1 MPKFLVGRDIDFFR
15 NVAREMVEKVI
26 EETCVLYKVNLKDT
40 KVNIYGES
48 MNKTW
53 HQGVELYCLISK
65 EAETPN
71 YEGFGPDTN
80 QNIEFRFDRE
90 HCRDR
95 NAYPEVGDIIYFNN
109 SYYEIDNTNEIQFVG
124 GLPGGEDNSPIGY
137 DRRNWSIICTTF
149 MVTKS
154 NLNIEER
161 IK

>member
-26 EETCVLYKVNLKDT
+26 EQTCVLFKINLKDT

-48 MNKTW
+48 INKTW
-53 HQGVELYCLISK
+53 HPGVELYVLINK
-65 EAETPN
+65 EGQSAN

-90 HCRDR
+90 LCRER
-95 NAYPEVGDIIYFNN
+95 NAYPEIGDIIYFDN
-109 SYYEIDNTNEIQFVG
+109 SYYEIDNTTEVQYLG
-124 GLPGGEDNSPIGY
+124 GLPGTEEE
-137 DRRNWSIICTTF
+137 RRNFSIICSTF
-149 MVTKS
+149 MVSKS

-161 IK
+161 IN